1 MDYTQGKVVKELAAT
16 EPTRRIDIVARDDGS
31 FQCYEQIAIAG
42 RWSPGRVSGLY
53 NSAEHAEQDA
63 RDTFLKKF
71 DYSAM
76 NTSER
81 LFVAG
86 LLEEFDVARRE
97 RNRSDMMRLLSK
109 VDLADHA
116 AQIVDSILVNPS
128 KYGR

>member
-1 MDYTQGKVVKELAAT
+1 
-16 EPTRRIDIVARDDGS
+16 
-31 FQCYEQIAIAG
+31 
-42 RWSPGRVSGLY
+42 
-53 NSAEHAEQDA
+53 
-63 RDTFLKKF
+63 
-71 DYSAM
+71 M

-97 RNRSDMMRLLSK
+97 RNRTDMMRLLSK
-109 VDLADHA
+109 VDLADRA